1 MGCGASAVRVSLS
14 ENGNATLAKDGTMR
28 VFVTGATGY
37 VGGAVA
43 NALRAAGHEVVG
55 LARSDEAA
63 RRLEGAG
70 CTVLRGS
77 LADGD
82 VLARGARET
91 DATVH
96 AAATGAAD
104 QAEVD
109 AAAVHALLHALA
121 GSGKPFVY
129 TSGIWVLGA
138 TGDAVADEDAPA
150 AAAAIVAWRPAVERA
165 VVDAA
170 ARDVRSVVLR
180 PGVVYGHG
188 GGTPGGWVA
197 GGRKRGVVRYVGD
210 GSQRWPLVHVDD
222 LAELYVL
229 AVAAPPG
236 TVLNAAGPSLPARTV
251 AEAAARAA
259 GARAEPWPLEDARG
273 RLGPYADALALDQR
287 VSAARAHAL
296 GWTPSRPSVLEE
308 LARASDTSPD
318 TT

>member
-1 MGCGASAVRVSLS
+1 M
-14 ENGNATLAKDGTMR
+14 
-28 VFVTGATGY
+28 
-37 VGGAVA
+37 
-43 NALRAAGHEVVG
+43 
-55 LARSDEAA
+55 
-63 RRLEGAG
+63 
-70 CTVLRGS
+70 
-77 LADGD
+77 
-82 VLARGARET
+82 LARGAREA

-109 AAAVHALLHALA
+109 TAAVGALLDALA

-138 TGDAVADEDAPA
+138 TGGAVADDDAA
-150 AAAAIVAWRPAVERA
+150 TNAAAIVAWRPAVERT

-170 ARDVRSVVLR
+170 AREVRSVVLR
-180 PGVVYGHG
+180 PGVVYGRG

-197 GGRKRGVVRYVGD
+197 SGRKKGVVRYVGD

-229 AVAAPPG
+229 ALAAPAG
-236 TVLNAAGPSLPARTV
+236 TVLNAAGPSLPAREV

-259 GARAEPWPLEDARG
+259 GARVEAWPLEDART
-273 RLGPYADALALDQR
+273 RLGVYADALALDQQ
-287 VSAARAHAL
+287 VSAERAGAL

-308 LARASDTSPD
+308 LARASDTSSD
-318 TT
+318 TA